1 MNGLFAGLTSLD
13 IIYLADHFPHSN
25 EKIVAL
31 DQTIAAGGPA
41 TNAAITFQHFG
52 HQGTL
57 LSMIGNHPISQL
69 ICAELEDCCV
79 SVFDLSPSHENP
91 PPTSSIIVNKLTGER
106 AVISINATKTQ
117 AKADK
122 LSLEILQ
129 DIDIILID
137 GHQMAVSEIL
147 AQAAN
152 FRDIPIMIDGGSWKP
167 GFEKI
172 LPYVKYA
179 ICSSNFHP
187 PDCYD
192 DDDVFRYLQQIGI
205 PNIAI
210 THGENPIKY
219 WTEGEFDSIEISPIK
234 AVDTLGAGDI
244 FHGAFC
250 HFIFTHNFVDSLA
263 KASEVASLACQSF
276 GTRKWMEHLTVNEG
290 KKRQQ
295 GAGFFFSEKQNLLG
309 IDYLFQ

>member
-1 MNGLFAGLTSLD
+1 LFIILVMNGLFVGLTTLD

-41 TNAAITFQHFG
+41 TNAAITFQKFG

-69 ICAELEDCCV
+69 ICAELEDCSL
-79 SVFDLSPSHENP
+79 SVFDLAPYHPEP
-91 PPTSSIIVNKLTGER
+91 PPTSSIIVNKTTGER
-106 AVISINATKTQ
+106 AVISINAIKSQ

-137 GHQMAVSEIL
+137 GHQMAVSQVV
-147 AQAAN
+147 AQEAH
-152 FRDIPIMIDGGSWKP
+152 FRDIPIIIDGGSWKP

-179 ICSSNFHP
+179 VCSANFYP
-187 PDCYD
+187 PNCYD
-192 DDDVFRYLQQIGI
+192 GDDVFAYLKQVGV
-205 PNIAI
+205 PHIAI
-210 THGENPIKY
+210 TNGEKPIKY
-219 WTEGEFDSIEISPIK
+219 WTDGEFNSIEVSSIK
-234 AVDTLGAGDI
+234 AVDTLGAGDV

-250 HFIFTHNFVDSLA
+250 HFILTHSFVDSLA
-263 KASEVASLACQSF
+263 KASEVAAVACQSF
-276 GTRKWMEHLTVNEG
+276 GTRQWMENLTDFGVKNYQ
-290 KKRQQ
+290 KSKNTDL
-295 GAGFFFSEKQNLLG
+295 FF
-309 IDYLFQ
+309 

>member
-1 MNGLFAGLTSLD
+1 MNGLFVGLTTLD

-41 TNAAITFQHFG
+41 TNAAITFQHLG
-52 HQGTL
+52 HQATL

-69 ICAELEDCCV
+69 ICAELEDCSL
-79 SVFDLSPSHENP
+79 SVFDLSPYHSTS

-106 AVISINATKTQ
+106 AVISINAIKSQ

-137 GHQMAVSEIL
+137 GHQMAVSQVI
-147 AQAAN
+147 AQEAH
-152 FRDIPIMIDGGSWKP
+152 FRNIPVVIDGGSWKP
-167 GFEKI
+167 GFERL
-172 LPYVKYA
+172 LPYVNYA
-179 ICSSNFHP
+179 ICSANFYP
-187 PDCYD
+187 PNCYD
-192 DDDVFRYLQQIGI
+192 DEDVFDYLKQVGI

-210 THGENPIKY
+210 TNGENPIKY
-219 WTEGEFDSIEISPIK
+219 WTKEEFSSMEVSSIK
-234 AVDTLGAGDI
+234 AVDTLGAGDT

-250 HFIFTHNFVDSLA
+250 HFILTHNFIDSLA
-263 KASEVASLACQSF
+263 ESSKIAALACESF
-276 GTRKWMEHLTVNEG
+276 GTRQWLENIMVSVT
-290 KKRQQ
+290 
-295 GAGFFFSEKQNLLG
+295 
-309 IDYLFQ
+309 

>member
-1 MNGLFAGLTSLD
+1 MNGLFVGLTTLD

-31 DQTIAAGGPA
+31 DQSIAAGGPA

-52 HQGTL
+52 HQATV

-69 ICAELEDCCV
+69 ICAELEDCAL

-91 PPTSSIIVNKLTGER
+91 PPTSSIIVDKLTGKR
-106 AVISINATKTQ
+106 AVISINAIKSQ

-129 DIDIILID
+129 DVDIILID
-137 GHQMAVSEIL
+137 GHQMVVSQLI
-147 AQAAN
+147 AQQAHLKN
-152 FRDIPIMIDGGSWKP
+152 IPIMIDGGSWKP

-172 LPYVKYA
+172 LPYVNYA
-179 ICSSNFHP
+179 ICSANFYP
-187 PDCYD
+187 PNCYNS
-192 DDDVFRYLQQIGI
+192 DDVFNYLKQIGV

-210 THGENPIKY
+210 TNGENPIKC
-219 WTEGEFDSIEISPIK
+219 WTQEEFNCIDISPIK
-234 AVDTLGAGDI
+234 AVDTLGAGDV

-250 HFIFTHNFVDSLA
+250 HFIFKHNFMDSLS
-263 KASEVASLACQSF
+263 KASEVAKVACQSF
-276 GTRKWMEHLTVNEG
+276 GTRKWMNELKVNT
-290 KKRQQ
+290 
-295 GAGFFFSEKQNLLG
+295 
-309 IDYLFQ
+309 

>member
-1 MNGLFAGLTSLD
+1 MNGLFVGLTTLD

-69 ICAELEDCCV
+69 ICAELEDCSL
-79 SVFDLSPSHENP
+79 SVFDLSPYHQDP

-106 AVISINATKTQ
+106 AVISINATKSQ
-117 AKADK
+117 AKAGK

-137 GHQMAVSEIL
+137 GHQMAVSEII
-147 AQAAN
+147 AQEAQG
-152 FRDIPIMIDGGSWKP
+152 RGIPVIVDGGSWKP
-167 GFEKI
+167 GFEKV
-172 LPYVKYA
+172 LPYVDHI
-179 ICSSNFHP
+179 ICSANFYP
-187 PDCYD
+187 PNCYD
-192 DDDVFRYLQQIGI
+192 SDDVFEYLEKAGI

-210 THGENPIKY
+210 TNGEKPIKY
-219 WTEGEFDSIEISPIK
+219 WTQDQFGSIEISKIK
-234 AVDTLGAGDI
+234 AVDTLGAGDV

-250 HFIFTHNFVDSLA
+250 HFILTYTFIDSLV
-263 KASEVASLACQSF
+263 KASEVSTIACQSF
-276 GTRKWMEHLTVNEG
+276 GTRKWMDNVIVNENQQ
-290 KKRQQ
+290 RQQ
-295 GAGFFFSEKQNLLG
+295 ETGFFFSEKQNWLG
-309 IDYLFQ
+309 VHFLFS

>member
-1 MNGLFAGLTSLD
+1 MNGLFVGLTTLD

-41 TNAAITFQHFG
+41 TNAAITFQHLG

-69 ICAELEDCCV
+69 ICAELEDCSL
-79 SVFDLSPSHENP
+79 SVFDLDPYHPDP

-106 AVISINATKTQ
+106 AVISINAIKSQ

-137 GHQMAVSEIL
+137 GHQMAVSQIIAQE
-147 AQAAN
+147 AQA
-152 FRDIPIMIDGGSWKP
+152 RGIPIVIDGGSWKP
-167 GFEKI
+167 GFENV
-172 LPYVKYA
+172 LPYVDYA
-179 ICSSNFHP
+179 LCSANFYP
-187 PDCYD
+187 PNCYNS
-192 DDDVFRYLQQIGI
+192 DDVFNYLKQVGI

-210 THGENPIKY
+210 TGGQNPIKY
-219 WTEGEFDSIEISPIK
+219 WTSDKLNSIEVSQVK
-234 AVDTLGAGDI
+234 AIDTLGAGDV

-250 HFIFTHNFVDSLA
+250 HFILTHSFMDSLG
-263 KASEVASLACQSF
+263 KASKVATVACQSF
-276 GTRKWMEHLTVNEG
+276 GTRQWMENLTVSATNNN
-290 KKRQQ
+290 KKPTENDL
-295 GAGFFFSEKQNLLG
+295 FFC
-309 IDYLFQ
+309 